1 MYEKFAYDY
10 DEFGDIE
17 NYLGSERQF
26 FKEILN
32 ENQVQSVLDCA
43 CGTGQH
49 LYMLAELG
57 YRVSGSDFSASMLK
71 VASKNLERHGIQIPL
86 SRCDFRELQE
96 AFTEKFDAV
105 VCLTTALPHLHTDED
120 LLTALISMKDR
131 LNKNGLL
138 ILTQGTTHFTLT
150 LPSIEVVVNRDNF
163 SRIFVKEHDDQFQTI
178 HVIDLYHSQ
187 NRLENNQYDIVYRI
201 ILDDEYRG
209 LLTKAGFNNINIY
222 GDYDRSPYDKESK
235 RLIVVAQ

>member
-1 MYEKFAYDY
+1 
-10 DEFGDIE
+10 
-17 NYLGSERQF
+17 
-26 FKEILN
+26 
-32 ENQVQSVLDCA
+32 
-43 CGTGQH
+43 
-49 LYMLAELG
+49 MLAELG

-105 VCLTTALPHLHTDED
+105 ICLTTALPHLHTDED

>member
-105 VCLTTALPHLHTDED
+105 ICLTTALPHLHTDED

>member
-1 MYEKFAYDY
+1 
-10 DEFGDIE
+10 
-17 NYLGSERQF
+17 
-26 FKEILN
+26 
-32 ENQVQSVLDCA
+32 
-43 CGTGQH
+43 
-49 LYMLAELG
+49 
-57 YRVSGSDFSASMLK
+57 MLK

>member
-1 MYEKFAYDY
+1 
-10 DEFGDIE
+10 
-17 NYLGSERQF
+17 
-26 FKEILN
+26 
-32 ENQVQSVLDCA
+32 
-43 CGTGQH
+43 
-49 LYMLAELG
+49 MLAELG

-178 HVIDLYHSQ
+178 HVIDNRVVIDFFLDKSLFYMVFFLSKIISYGLIGNAHSP
-187 NRLENNQYDIVYRI
+187 ND
-201 ILDDEYRG
+201 
-209 LLTKAGFNNINIY
+209 
-222 GDYDRSPYDKESK
+222 
-235 RLIVVAQ
+235 

>member
-1 MYEKFAYDY
+1 
-10 DEFGDIE
+10 
-17 NYLGSERQF
+17 
-26 FKEILN
+26 
-32 ENQVQSVLDCA
+32 
-43 CGTGQH
+43 
-49 LYMLAELG
+49 
-57 YRVSGSDFSASMLK
+57 
-71 VASKNLERHGIQIPL
+71 
-86 SRCDFRELQE
+86 
-96 AFTEKFDAV
+96 
-105 VCLTTALPHLHTDED
+105 
-120 LLTALISMKDR
+120 MKDR